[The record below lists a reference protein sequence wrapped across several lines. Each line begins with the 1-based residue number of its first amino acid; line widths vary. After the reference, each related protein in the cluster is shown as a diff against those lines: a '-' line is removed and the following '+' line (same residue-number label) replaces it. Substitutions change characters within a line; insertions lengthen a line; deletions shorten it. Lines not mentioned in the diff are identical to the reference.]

1 MYTIR
6 SLSKKLG
13 VPYTTLRGYIMD
25 LKKLK
30 VIRAP
35 EGPSGLMI
43 NEAEKL
49 IIEKIVR
56 LIREKGYS
64 LIAAVGEIQK
74 GRENVDVLE
83 RLDRLDLKM
92 KEILER
98 LENIESKIQEC
109 FKEKR
114 KKWWMFWR

>member
-6 SLSKKLG
+6 SLSKELG

-25 LKKLK
+25 LKRMK
-30 VIRAP
+30 VIKAP

-43 NEAEKL
+43 NETEKL

-56 LIREKGYS
+56 LVREKGYS

-74 GRENVDVLE
+74 DEENTEVLE
-83 RLDRLDLKM
+83 KLDNLSLKID
-92 KEILER
+92 EIFKKLER
-98 LENIESKIQEC
+98 IESEIQEC
-109 FKEKR
+109 SRKSR
-114 KKWWMFWR
+114 KKWWMFWK